1 MHPAPSLSA
10 LSALSVR
17 ALLCL
22 LLPLAITAQQPSGS
36 PRREQPGPWDQDVL
50 VYRLGTGRPEQLA
63 IFGRAGVPTLARLA
77 DGRLIAAFQH
87 FPADDD
93 RNFDRVA
100 VCLSKDEG
108 RTWTKPEPIA
118 VDNMEAGLA
127 RPFDPT
133 LVPLPD
139 GRVRLYF
146 TSNRSPDFR
155 RSVPA
160 IYSAI
165 SRDGLCYEFEPGVRF
180 ALEGR
185 VVIDC
190 AAALHDGVFH
200 LIVPDNGTPEEMRAN
215 EQRREPPS
223 GGSGYHAISKDGLNF
238 ERVADVTMPGQGR
251 WLGNMQ
257 SDGGR
262 LAFFGTGPGPWPVT
276 SADGVTWQADGDAVR
291 VPGADPGAVKLKDG
305 SWLAAVTGPP
315 REGTASARSR
325 RQPAPGASVPPG
337 NSGGPRPFA
346 PKSTAEALNQ
356 MWSRGQATGK
366 GPVRLQNLSLRLED
380 IERIIPMGLT
390 ASGHVTP
397 SDHLY
402 IVPKSSPGQPRRTD
416 VVAVADGFLV
426 VVQWRPKGN
435 PDPTVFDREVD
446 LKLTLEHSATCW
458 SYYDHVTELE
468 VSLLKAVGEPLR
480 PGPPF
485 NVRIPVKAGQVI
497 GHVERMFDF
506 ALVDTT
512 VTRPGFARLE
522 QFLHRDPWKPH
533 TVDPFDYVD
542 EPLRGKLLALNP
554 RKVKPLG
561 GQIGYDVP
569 GRLIGNWYRQE
580 SGGYAGLN
588 RRLDYW
594 DGHVAFVYHHV
605 EPEHI
610 VVSLGN
616 YEGKPRQFW
625 VKGNAPD
632 PAKVSAADGLV
643 KYELLWGQLGSS
655 GQRTVRHDADAVQ
668 GVVLAQL
675 QADGRLKLEIFPGRA
690 GAEVKGFTE
699 TARIYER

>member
-1 MHPAPSLSA
+1 MGFRVGAA
-10 LSALSVR
+10 I
-17 ALLCL
+17 L
-22 LLPLAITAQQPSGS
+22 LLVATSVPAQLPDSPSPVGY
-36 PRREQPGPWDQDVL
+36 PRASQPGPWDQDVL
-50 VYRLGTGRPEQLA
+50 VHRLGTGRSEQLA
-63 IFGRAGVPTLARLA
+63 TFGRAGVPTLARLA

-87 FPADDD
+87 FPADDN

-118 VDNMEAGLA
+118 VDHLEAGLA

-185 VVIDC
+185 IVIDC
-190 AAALHDGVFH
+190 AAALHNGVFH
-200 LIVPDNGTPEEMRAN
+200 LIVPDNGTPAEMRAN
-215 EQRREPPS
+215 EQRREPPR
-223 GGSGYHAISKDGLNF
+223 GGSGYHAVSKDGLNF

-262 LAFFGTGPGPWPVT
+262 LAFFGTGAGPWPVT
-276 SADGVTWQADGDAVR
+276 SADGVKWEAGAGSSR

-305 SWLAAVTGPP
+305 SWLVAVTGPP

-325 RQPAPGASVPPG
+325 RQPAPGASVPPS

-356 MWSRGQATGK
+356 MWSQGRAAGT

-380 IERIIPMGLT
+380 MERIIPMGLT

-426 VVQWRPKGN
+426 VIQWRPKGN

-468 VSLLKAVGEPLR
+468 ASLLKAVSEPLR

-497 GHVERMFDF
+497 GHVQRMFDF
-506 ALVDTT
+506 ALVDTS

-542 EPLRGKLLALNP
+542 EPFRGKLLALNP
-554 RKVKPLG
+554 RKAKPLG
-561 GQIGYDVP
+561 GQIGYDGP
-569 GRLIGNWYRQE
+569 GRLIGNWYRAD

-605 EPEHI
+605 EPEHV

-643 KYELLWGQLGSS
+643 TYELIWGQLGSS
-655 GQRTVRHDADAVQ
+655 GQRTVRHDADVVQ

-675 QADGRLKLEIFPGRA
+675 QADGRLKLEMISGRA
-690 GAEVKGFTE
+690 GAEVKDFTE
-699 TARIYER
+699 AARIYER

>member
-1 MHPAPSLSA
+1 MTSA
-10 LSALSVR
+10 LPLPGLLPSIVVLA
-17 ALLCL
+17 ALLNL
-22 LLPLAITAQQPSGS
+22 TTQAQQPGGTQ
-36 PRREQPGPWDQDVL
+36 RRDERGPWDQDVL
-50 VYRLGTGRPEQLA
+50 VYRLGEGQPEKLA
-63 IFGRAGVPTLARLA
+63 TFGRAGVPTLARLK
-77 DGRLIAAFQH
+77 DGRLITAFQH
-87 FPADDD
+87 FPADDN

-100 VCLSKDEG
+100 VSFSRDEG
-108 RTWTKPEPIA
+108 QTWTKPEPIA
-118 VDNMEAGLA
+118 MDGMDAGLA

-139 GRVRLYF
+139 GGVRLYF

-155 RSVPA
+155 RSTPA
-160 IYSAI
+160 IYSAV

-180 ALEGR
+180 DVEGR

-215 EQRREPPS
+215 EQRREPPR
-223 GGSGYHAISKDGLNF
+223 GEKGYHAVSKDGLNF
-238 ERVADVTMPGQGR
+238 ERIADVTMPTQGR

-257 SDGGR
+257 SEGRR
-262 LAFFGTGPGPWPVT
+262 LAFFGTGPGPWPAT
-276 SADGVTWQADGDAVR
+276 SVDGVTWQTGTSPTR
-291 VPGADPGAVKLKDG
+291 VPGADPGTVKLRDG
-305 SWLAAVTGPP
+305 SWLVAVTGPP
-315 REGTASARSR
+315 REGTASARN
-325 RQPAPGASVPPG
+325 RQQQGQGAFAPPG
-337 NSGGPRPFA
+337 NFNGPRPLT
-346 PKSTAEALNQ
+346 PKTTAEMLNQ

-380 IERIIPMGLT
+380 IATIIPMGLT

-402 IVPKSSPGQPRRTD
+402 ILPKSSPDRARRTD

-426 VVQWRPKGN
+426 VIQWRPNGN
-435 PDPTVFDREVD
+435 PDPTVFDRAVD

-468 VSLLKAVGEPLR
+468 SSLLKEVGEPLR

-512 VTRPGFARLE
+512 VTRTGFARLE

-554 RKVKPLG
+554 RKSKPLG

-569 GRLIGNWYRQE
+569 GRLIGNWYRQD

-594 DGHVAFVYHHV
+594 DGHVSFVYHHV
-605 EPEHI
+605 EPTTL
-610 VVSLGN
+610 VVSLGS
-616 YEGKPRQFW
+616 YEGRPRQFW
-625 VKGNAPD
+625 VKGNGTD

-655 GQRTVRHDADAVQ
+655 GQRQVRHDADVVQ
-668 GVVLAQL
+668 GVVLAQVL
-675 QADGRLKLEIFPGRA
+675 AEGRVRLEVIPGRA
-690 GAEVKGFTE
+690 GAEVKGFSE
-699 TARIYER
+699 AAQIYER